1 VSLPLFTKL
10 GATPSF
16 FLLEHIM
23 TSKLLIPTL
32 LALALSVSA
41 VSSMAETNR
50 SLLGEAATAATINR
64 TVTITPDT
72 KYVNVQGGQAVQ
84 FNAGGG
90 TFSWTFDGPAKSFE
104 LNRVAPSGSLDHP
117 VTVYVSPNPLYNG

>member
-1 VSLPLFTKL
+1 
-10 GATPSF
+10 
-16 FLLEHIM
+16 M
-23 TSKLLIPTL
+23 TSKLLIPAL
-32 LALALSVSA
+32 LALTLSFSA
-41 VSSMAETNR
+41 VSAMAASNH
-50 SLLGEAATAATINR
+50 SLLGETASTAAINR

-84 FNAGGG
+84 FNAGGS

-104 LNRVAPSGSLDHP
+104 LNRVAPSGLLDHP

>member
-1 VSLPLFTKL
+1 MS
-10 GATPSF
+10 
-16 FLLEHIM
+16 
-23 TSKLLIPTL
+23 SKFLIPTL

-41 VSSMAETNR
+41 ASSMAASNH
-50 SLLGEAATAATINR
+50 SLLGETAAPAATSRVI
-64 TVTITPDT
+64 TITPDT

-90 TFSWTFDGPAKSFE
+90 TFSWSFNGPAKSFE
-104 LNRVAPSGSLDHP
+104 LNRVAPSGLLDHP